1 MVENEREAGKS
12 GLGVERVNDCERKPY
27 SSVISMLLSYRA
39 PSRRAKAR
47 SSDGEEGKKREQ
59 FDSALA
65 LLHFV
70 ALEHVSYLAM
80 PSHPPGCSCGDEDA
94 HVLLEGTQ
102 DFLYSRVDRDKVV
115 ALNSEGEG
123 KIVIRPW
130 DEREQED
137 EVRFSWYSYSLR
149 AVADV
154 ELRLF
159 LGFLRTSSGSRA
171 MPTTS

>member
-1 MVENEREAGKS
+1 MVEDEREAG
-12 GLGVERVNDCERKPY
+12 ERLPGDDRVGDGEQESA
-27 SSVISMLLSYRA
+27 SSPISMLLSYRA
-39 PSRRAKAR
+39 FSRRAKAR

-70 ALEHVSYLAM
+70 ALEHVNQLAM
-80 PSHPPGCSCGDEDA
+80 PSHPTGCSCGDEDA

-102 DFLYSRVDRDKVV
+102 DFLYSRVDRDKVM

-123 KIVIRPW
+123 KILIRPW

-137 EVRFSWYSYSLR
+137 EVRSSWYS
-149 AVADV
+149 
-154 ELRLF
+154 
-159 LGFLRTSSGSRA
+159 SRFA
-171 MPTTS
+171 GRR